1 MSIER
6 VSRLLTLAE
15 SMHLEFKEARTAVPD
30 SVYET
35 ICAMLN
41 RDGGDILFGVDDNGN
56 VTGIVPT
63 ELESMKQNLVNST
76 NNPQKLNPPFLL
88 NPMSYEINGQHILHI
103 QVPCS
108 SQVHRTNSGIFDR
121 GNEGDYIIREPY
133 LIAEVYNRK
142 RNYYSEGI
150 IYPKATI
157 SDLKQDMF
165 QYSRAL
171 IRSNIPNHPWLT
183 LDDIGLLRI
192 SGLYRRDMQTGEE
205 GLTLAAILLFGRDE
219 VIQSI
224 LPHYKTDLL
233 VRRTDMERYDD
244 REYVTSNL
252 IEAYDMAMAFIAKHL
267 PDKPFYEGEQRISLR
282 TYIFREIIGNLLIH
296 REFTN
301 AAPARLI
308 IYTDR
313 VETENAN
320 NPHGSGLIQLNN
332 YTPFPK
338 NPLIAKFFIQM
349 GRAEELGSGV
359 QRVNKYLPVYA
370 PGTKPEFIEGNCFK
384 TIIHTMEPVPYEIWD
399 LDKTA
404 GNQIL
409 TAGNQTLTAGNQTLA
424 AGNQILTAGNQ
435 TSKKDIG
442 KHIDDTISVKKKPAK
457 QQFHD
462 LVYTILNNEERDA
475 EYYSTLLNIN
485 PRTIER
491 YLKRL
496 KEASI
501 IEAIGKTKA
510 TIYKITQEFKRKIN
524 G

>member
-6 VSRLLTLAE
+6 LSKLLNKTE
-15 SMHLEFKEARTAVPD
+15 SMHLEFKEAKAAVPD
-30 SVYET
+30 NVYET

-41 RDGGDILFGVDDNGN
+41 RDGGDILLGVDDNSN
-56 VTGIVPT
+56 VTGIVQT
-63 ELESMKQNLVNST
+63 ELESMIQNLVNST

-88 NPMSYEINGQHILHI
+88 NPISYEIDGLHVLQI

-108 SQVHRTNSGIFDR
+108 SQVHRTNKGIYDR
-121 GNEGDYIIREPY
+121 GNEGDYLVKEAY
-133 LIAEVYNRK
+133 LIAEMYNRK
-142 RNYYSEGI
+142 RSFYTEGI
-150 IYPKATI
+150 IYPKATV

-183 LDDIGLLRI
+183 LDDMGLLRI

-205 GLTLAAILLFGRDE
+205 GLTLAAVLLFGRDE

-233 VRRTDMERYDD
+233 VRRTDLQRYDD

-252 IEAYDMAMAFIAKHL
+252 IEAYDKAMAFIAKHL

-282 TYIFREIIGNLLIH
+282 THIFREVIGNLLIH

-320 NPHGSGLIQLNN
+320 NPHGSGIIQLNN
-332 YTPFPK
+332 YIPFSK

-359 QRVNKYLPVYA
+359 QRVNKYLPIYT
-370 PGTKPEFIEGNCFK
+370 PGTKPEFSEDYRFK
-384 TIIHTMEPVPYEIWD
+384 TIIPLMAPIRFPYKDIDKSEGDTLKSEGDTPMNDEISR
-399 LDKTA
+399 LITQIIKVKNKTA
-404 GNQIL
+404 RL
-409 TAGNQTLTAGNQTLA
+409 
-424 AGNQILTAGNQ
+424 
-435 TSKKDIG
+435 
-442 KHIDDTISVKKKPAK
+442 HI
-457 QQFHD
+457 QD
-462 LVYTILNNEERDA
+462 LVCTILNAEGNNA
-475 EYYSTLLNIN
+475 EYYREQLNLSAATL
-485 PRTIER
+485 ER
-491 YLKRL
+491 YFKTL
-496 KEASI
+496 KEA
-501 IEAIGKTKA
+501 AIVELHGKA
-510 TIYKITQEFKRKIN
+510 RASSYYITREFKRKIN